1 MIINAFAKINLTLDI
16 VGRRQDGYHNIDSVF
31 QSVGLFDT
39 LKIEK
44 SDKISV
50 YCEGIENEN
59 NIAYTAA
66 KEFFKYTK
74 ISGGANIEIE
84 KHIPLL
90 SGLGG
95 GSSDAAAVIEALCRL
110 YETPLKMEE
119 KIKIALKCGAD
130 VPFFL
135 YGGTARVGGI
145 GEKVE
150 PLPDITGYYALI
162 IKSGEKVSTAD
173 MYRKVDANPKTEL
186 FTDKFIKNGNC
197 NDAFKNTG
205 NAFADFYKNDKLFTL
220 LKSQN
225 PICVSLSGS
234 GPSLFAVFESE
245 TDANKAKEYMESNGF
260 SPIVAPFVSSGFCVI
275 E

>member
-1 MIINAFAKINLTLDI
+1 MIVNASAKINLTLDI

-31 QSVGLFDT
+31 QSIGLFDT

-50 YCEGIENEN
+50 CCEGIENEN

-66 KEFFKYTK
+66 KEFFKYTR
-74 ISGGANIEIE
+74 IPSGVSIEIN
-84 KHIPLL
+84 KNIPLL

-95 GSSDAAAVIEALCRL
+95 GSADAAAVIEALCRL
-110 YETPLKMEE
+110 YGTSLNIKE
-119 KIKIALKCGAD
+119 KTNIALKCGAD

-145 GEKVE
+145 GEKIE
-150 PLPDITGYYALI
+150 PLSDITGYYALI
-162 IKSGEKVSTAD
+162 VKSGEKISTAD
-173 MYRKVDANPKTEL
+173 MYRKIDANPQTEL
-186 FTDKFIKNGNC
+186 FTDKFIKNGNYKE
-197 NDAFKNTG
+197 AFKNTG
-205 NAFADFYKNDKLFTL
+205 NAFSYFYKNDKLLFL

-225 PICVSLSGS
+225 PLCVSLSGS
-234 GPSLFAVFESE
+234 GPSLFAIFDSE
-245 TDANKAKEYMESNGF
+245 TDANKSKEYMESNGY
-260 SPIVAPFVSSGFCVI
+260 SPITAPFVNRGFSII

>member
-66 KEFFKYTK
+66 KEFFEYTR
-74 ISGGANIEIE
+74 IMGGVNIEIN
-84 KHIPLL
+84 KNIPLL

-95 GSSDAAAVIEALCRL
+95 GSADAAAVIEALCRL
-110 YETPLKMEE
+110 YETPLDMEE

-162 IKSGEKVSTAD
+162 LKSGEKISTAD
-173 MYRKVDANPKTEL
+173 MYKRVDTNPQTEL
-186 FTDKFIKNGNC
+186 FTDKFIKNGNYKE
-197 NDAFKNTG
+197 AFKNTG
-205 NAFADFYKNDKLFTL
+205 NAFSNFYKNAKLLSL

-225 PICVSLSGS
+225 PLCVSLSGS
-234 GPSLFAVFESE
+234 GPSLFAVFDNE
-245 TDANKAKEYMESNGF
+245 TYVNKAKEYMQSNGY
-260 SPIVAPFVSSGFCVI
+260 SPIVAPFVNRGFFVI